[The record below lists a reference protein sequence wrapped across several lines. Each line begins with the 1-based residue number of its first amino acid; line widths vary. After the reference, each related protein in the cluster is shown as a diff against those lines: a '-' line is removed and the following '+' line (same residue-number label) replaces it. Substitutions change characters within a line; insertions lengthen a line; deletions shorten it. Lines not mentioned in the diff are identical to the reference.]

1 MILLMFTR
9 KDCKSV
15 GIYKKQLNIYLAVDF
30 LMEISSILIGSS
42 NTTFRKIDENLYRFD
57 KMYMYKGLTEG

>member
-9 KDCKSV
+9 KDWKSV
-15 GIYKKQLNIYLAVDF
+15 GVYKKQLDIYLAVDF

-57 KMYMYKGLTEG
+57 KMYMYKGLIEG